1 MEGEQTLGEIYDE
14 LQDKLSLARTHALMG
29 ERETALGL
37 LRGASLE
44 FTRFRDVLT
53 AFPGFYALE
62 HAFSTT
68 RCSLEAEADKAFE
81 IEQPFMIAKP
91 KRRTKKAA

>member
-44 FTRFRDVLT
+44 FARFRNVLT
-53 AFPGFYALE
+53 AFPGYYALE
-62 HAFSTT
+62 HAFTTT
-68 RCSLEAEADKAFE
+68 RCSLENEADRILD
-81 IEQPFMIAKP
+81 IEFPLVAAKP

>member
-1 MEGEQTLGEIYDE
+1 MEGEQTMGEIYDE
-14 LQDKLSLARTHALMG
+14 LQDRLSLARTHALMG

-44 FTRFRDVLT
+44 FTRFRDVLK

-62 HAFSTT
+62 HAFTTT
-68 RCSLEAEADKAFE
+68 RCSLENEDENSLEYEFPLAAVKS
-81 IEQPFMIAKP
+81 
-91 KRRTKKAA
+91 RRRSKKAA

>member
-1 MEGEQTLGEIYDE
+1 MEGERTLGEIYDE

-29 ERETALGL
+29 EREAALGL

-62 HAFSTT
+62 HAFTTT
-68 RCSLEAEADKAFE
+68 RCSLETEADRLLELELPVTA
-81 IEQPFMIAKP
+81 AKP